1 MTCARAQTAR
11 TMHAQREEGWKLAHL
26 VITELPLDAKLL
38 GRLLCS
44 LLQDESNLQT
54 APAGGCMPACFEL
67 AVCGLMAFAALGAT
81 ERPFPVNCTDI
92 VGTARA
98 GVQFL
103 ENAAIQGQRW
113 ARDLL
118 LHFAGYGA
126 HVEGAY
132 SGFCALGTMTHPP
145 LAATPGL
152 GARAPAPQPVA
163 APAAI
168 TGLSTCAPLAAA
180 PGPSAGASAPQPSTP
195 PLAAARQPSATASV
209 PELGDC
215 IAEKAAADGSGH
227 PKPSPKSQRPQ
238 DIIAAEAPKEQAQ
251 RLSSRQLKHRTQPT
265 TPADTNPKR
274 DVPRLSNLRDK
285 LDKHLKGT
293 DPCVFRLHSNACADP
308 TTPLWTTPYGTTYF
322 LNTEATKTWV
332 LNECSLFG
340 GVIYDD
346 ENMLKAFIDDMCVEL
361 DSYDANGKYKIT
373 EKYCGCTGGPTKSS
387 ARSFHRR
394 RDCAKRCRC
403 NILRR
408 TCLKHGRKHLC
419 KGTGEWKR
427 KDYCQCTK
435 CKQRRVDNKERR
447 AGPAPK
453 KAKTARGA
461 ADDTSSA

>member
-1 MTCARAQTAR
+1 
-11 TMHAQREEGWKLAHL
+11 MHAQREEGWKLAHL

-44 LLQDESNLQT
+44 LLQDESSLQT
-54 APAGGCMPACFEL
+54 ARAGGGMPACFEL

-103 ENAAIQGQRW
+103 QNAAIQGQHW

-118 LHFAGYGA
+118 SHFVHYGA
-126 HVEGAY
+126 GVEVAY
-132 SGFCALGTMTHPP
+132 FGHPALGTTTRP
-145 LAATPGL
+145 
-152 GARAPAPQPVA
+152 
-163 APAAI
+163 
-168 TGLSTCAPLAAA
+168 PLAAA

-209 PELGDC
+209 PELGDR

-227 PKPSPKSQRPQ
+227 LKPSPKSQRPQ

-251 RLSSRQLKHRTQPT
+251 PLCSRQLKHRTQPT
-265 TPADTNPKR
+265 TPADENPKR

-285 LDKHLKGT
+285 LDKHLTGT

-308 TTPLWTTPYGTTYF
+308 KTPLWTTPYGTTYF
-322 LNTEATKTWV
+322 VNTEATKTWV

-361 DSYDANGKYKIT
+361 DSYDADGKYKIT

-435 CKQRRVDNKERR
+435 CKQRRVDNKDRR

-453 KAKTARGA
+453 KAKTVRGA